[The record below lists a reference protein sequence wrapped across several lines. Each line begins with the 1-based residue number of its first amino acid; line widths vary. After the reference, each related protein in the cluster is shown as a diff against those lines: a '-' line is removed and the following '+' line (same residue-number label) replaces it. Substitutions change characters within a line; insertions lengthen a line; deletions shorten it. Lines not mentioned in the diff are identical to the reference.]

1 MSDEQKTETPAKEN
15 LMTAEDIKKMAHDYH
30 VPMSEGTVKDMAK
43 NMTPEKATAIEGYI
57 KTTAQGLFP
66 TLAPQI
72 KAGIPTAHLLDP
84 YRQLGKQMLGDHFEP
99 DFHTDPSAM
108 KALSGN
114 VDQATGRPAPM
125 SLDQW
130 RSHIMSDPS
139 FGWGNTPAAHNMAN
153 QLMSTLGQ
161 AFSQGQPQEGGM

>member
-1 MSDEQKTETPAKEN
+1 MSDEQKTEP
-15 LMTAEDIKKMAHDYH
+15 LMTPEDIKQLAHDYH
-30 VPMSEGTVKDMAK
+30 VPMSEGTIKDMAK
-43 NMTPEKATAIEGYI
+43 DMTPEKGKAIEAYV
-57 KTTAQGLFP
+57 KTMAQGLFP

-72 KAGIPTAHLLDP
+72 KAGIPTAHLLEP
-84 YRQLGKQMLGDHFEP
+84 YRQLGKQMLGDQFEP

-108 KALSGN
+108 KALNGN

-125 SLDQW
+125 GLDQW

-139 FGWGNTPAAHNMAN
+139 FGWGNTPAAHNMAS

-161 AFSQGQPQEGGM
+161 AFSGGGQQQEGAM